1 MNRFDAIVVGAGPAG
16 SVCAATLAGK
26 GRHVLL
32 VDRAKFPRDKVC
44 GDCLNPSVWPVLERL
59 GLHERILDLPH
70 TKIDSITYQAI
81 GGTRVRF
88 PVSGGPS
95 SELTIKRRDFDAILV
110 ARAVELGVDFRDGVS
125 ALRVSERWK
134 IETDAGSFAAPV
146 LVAADGRNSSIA
158 RATNR
163 IGRAPRDRVALQCHG
178 PRPDGHGPEV
188 RMFFQKDGY
197 GGTALLN
204 EHEINLCLVT
214 TPERVESVRTAAVR
228 EFSLPDDVEWRT
240 IAPLSR
246 EDASDVA
253 RDGLFLVGDAA
264 RVVEPF
270 TGEGIY
276 YALRSGELA
285 ATAIVEN
292 DEAGYR
298 RRHSEMFRGRLWINR
313 LARLAVTH
321 PRITSA
327 AIVGSSIFPL
337 PLHWLTHRVL
347 RVSQT

>member
-1 MNRFDAIVVGAGPAG
+1 MIRFDAIVVGAGPAG
-16 SVCAATLAGK
+16 SVCAATLARK

-59 GLHERILDLPH
+59 ELHERILALPH
-70 TKIDSITYQAI
+70 AKIDTIAYEAI
-81 GGTRVRF
+81 GGIRVRF
-88 PVSGGPS
+88 RVPDDPFP
-95 SELTIKRRDFDAILV
+95 EMTIKRRDFDASLV

-125 ALRVSERWK
+125 VLRVSEGWK
-134 IETDAGSFAAPV
+134 IETDAGTFSAPV
-146 LVAADGRNSSIA
+146 LVAADGRNSFIA

-163 IGRAPRDRVALQCHG
+163 IGPAPRDRVALQCHG
-178 PRPDGHGPEV
+178 PRPNDHGSEV
-188 RMFFQKDGY
+188 RMFFRKDGY

-204 EHEINLCLVT
+204 EREINLCLVT
-214 TPERVESVRTAAVR
+214 TPERVESVRTAAMR
-228 EFSLPDDVEWRT
+228 DFSLPDHVEWRT

-253 RDGLFLVGDAA
+253 RDGLFLVGDSA

-285 ATAIVEN
+285 ALAVVEN

-298 RRHSEMFRGRLWINR
+298 RLHSEMYRGRLWINR
-313 LARLAVTH
+313 LTRLAVTH

-327 AIVGSSIFPL
+327 AIAGSRVLPL